1 VGDVTCVVTR
11 SWVLRAGA
19 GARTPVLATIPNFQ
33 ILGARVVA
41 CLRNLKWGV
50 ERGDAPHRLRLCVSS
65 PHPSVRRG
73 LKKKYKDECEITSE
87 TK

>member
-1 VGDVTCVVTR
+1 MGDVTCVVTR

-19 GARTPVLATIPNFQ
+19 GARTRVLATIPNFQ

-41 CLRNLKWGV
+41 CLRNLKWGWSGATPRTAFV
-50 ERGDAPHRLRLCVSS
+50 FVFPPHT
-65 PHPSVRRG
+65 PPKEG
-73 LKKKYKDECEITSE
+73 FEKKYKDECEITSE